1 MYENNNK
8 DIINEL
14 AQGNF
19 RAHKTRNTVAILA
32 VFLTA
37 MLLATIF
44 TAGISLIS
52 TGANAGEQTPGP
64 ASDGYFTGGY
74 EHYTKILAFEQI
86 EWADYVQKCSQ
97 AALHN
102 SEFGGV
108 ETRLFAPDDNFYR
121 DNLVKL
127 KEGTWPQEVQD
138 IMISDTMLETLLM
151 DAGPSMDAGQSTEGV
166 HSTKDAVGLAFTLK
180 VMITEN
186 GDLVERDIVMNICG
200 IYENPL
206 FGISSIYEEIYTV
219 PAFIDVYN
227 PEMISSDN
235 IIYVKL
241 NNLNPL
247 LLKSDIDGKL
257 YDIADAVQA
266 PGYSAGKN
274 TSQFKNSLAGILP
287 MLVFVLLLMASGYFL
302 IYNVFY
308 ISITSDIRWF
318 GMMKTIGATRSQLK
332 KILDRQIRVIAAAGI
347 AGGIVVGYFMGLVIA
362 PRIISM
368 TDWAVYYKAPDF
380 IWIAVFT
387 VLFSWLTVKISAR
400 KPLRLAASISPI
412 EAQRFTPKSN
422 KNIFTVISMALSG
435 IIFLAAANISLGFDI
450 ETMVARYNQNDAQ
463 LQHRGTLW
471 TLEEAYTP
479 ISRELAPDLEELSFI
494 EKVDTIYM
502 ARTNHEGIEV
512 NGGVWY
518 PSFVG
523 EIKAEGRLFDY
534 FQDMLGDN
542 ISNIYGVGNY
552 PCLNMRGNLT
562 LGIAGLPMTRLATEE
577 TNYTLLEGVWDSQ
590 LFASGEYLI
599 LQQLKYDPRYL
610 PGASEAS
617 PENTIHAGDVLPLTF
632 YDEASDRYVT
642 KELTVLAVVERAH
655 DYSSTDFNSA
665 SIILPDTL
673 FQEIYTNY
681 YDMIAA
687 LEITGESELT
697 EGQVNQIKAL
707 IQGTHNTQMSA
718 AFKYES
724 RKEWKNTQM
733 TYGIIG
739 FFMAGVL
746 AVIGISN
753 VINTV
758 TANVFAHK
766 LEYAAMQ
773 SVGMTRRQMIRL
785 LFTDG
790 GKYCLAA
797 VVFMLPI
804 GGIVTNL
811 LAGSSL
817 FSGFN
822 RGLFLSG
829 SLAIIAVMLVICL
842 VLSLILVYVLNRK
855 SIVERLREIV

>member
-8 DIINEL
+8 YIINEL
-14 AQGNF
+14 AQENF
-19 RAHKTRNTVAILA
+19 LAHKTRNAVAILA

-64 ASDGYFTGGY
+64 ASDGSFTGSY
-74 EHYTKILAFEQI
+74 EHYLKIIGFEQI
-86 EWADYVQKCSQ
+86 EWANYVQKCSRV
-97 AALHN
+97 ALHN
-102 SEFGGV
+102 SEFGGI
-108 ETRLFAPDDNFYR
+108 ETRLFAPDDKFYR

-127 KEGTWPQEVQD
+127 KEGSWPQSAED
-138 IMISDTMLETLLM
+138 IIISDTMVEALQM
-151 DAGPSMDAGQSTEGV
+151 N
-166 HSTKDAVGLAFTLK
+166 STKEIVGRTFTLK
-180 VMITEN
+180 VMITQN
-186 GDLVERDIVMNICG
+186 GDLVERDIIMNICG

-206 FGISSIYEEIYTV
+206 YGISSIYEEIYTAPDFV
-219 PAFIDVYN
+219 SAYN
-227 PEMISSDN
+227 PELDPDDN

-247 LLKSDIDGKL
+247 LLKSDVSGNL
-257 YDIADAVQA
+257 QDIADAVLA

-274 TSQFKNSLAGILP
+274 SSDFKNSLAGVLP
-287 MLVFVLLLMASGYFL
+287 MLAFVLLLMASGYFL

-308 ISITSDIRWF
+308 ISITTDIRWF

-332 KILDRQIRVIAAAGI
+332 KILNRQVRVIAAAGI
-347 AGGIVVGYFMGLVIA
+347 TGGVVAGYFMGLVIA

-368 TDWAVYYKAPDF
+368 TVWAVYYKAPDF

-387 VLFSWLTVKISAR
+387 VIFSYLTVKISAR
-400 KPLRLAASISPI
+400 KPFQLAASISPI

-422 KNIFTVISMALSG
+422 KNVFTVISMALSG

-463 LQHRGTLW
+463 LQHRGTIW
-471 TLEEAYTP
+471 TMEEEYTP
-479 ISRELAPDLEELSFI
+479 ISRELAADLEELPFVD
-494 EKVDTIYM
+494 KVDTIYM
-502 ARTNHEGIEV
+502 ARTNHEEIEV
-512 NGGVWY
+512 IGGVWY
-518 PSFVG
+518 PSSVG
-523 EIKAEGRLFDY
+523 EIKAEGKLWDY
-534 FQDMLGDN
+534 YQDMLGDN
-542 ISNIYGVGNY
+542 ITHTANISGF

-562 LGIAGLPMTRLATEE
+562 LGIAGLPSVRLETEE
-577 TNYTLLEGVWDSQ
+577 TNYTLMEGVWDSW
-590 LFASGEYLI
+590 LFATGEYLI
-599 LQQLKYDPRYL
+599 LQRQEYDPRYI
-610 PGASEAS
+610 PGAGEAS

-655 DYSSTDFNSA
+655 DYSSTDLHSA
-665 SIILPDTL
+665 NIILPDTL

-687 LEITGESELT
+687 LEISGISELSS
-697 EGQVNQIKAL
+697 GQVIQIRELMQA
-707 IQGTHNTQMSA
+707 THNTQIMT
-718 AFKYES
+718 AFRYES
-724 RKEWKNTQM
+724 RKEFLNTRM
-733 TYGIIG
+733 TYSIIG
-739 FFMAGVL
+739 FFVAGVL

-758 TANVFAHK
+758 TANVIAHK

-773 SVGMTRRQMIRL
+773 SVGMTRKQMTQL
-785 LFTDG
+785 LFTEG
-790 GKYCLAA
+790 GKYCLMA

-804 GGIVTNL
+804 GGILTKM
-811 LAGSSL
+811 LAGSSM

-822 RGLFLSG
+822 RELFLSG
-829 SLAIIAVMLVICL
+829 SLAIIVVILIICL
-842 VLSLILVYVLNRK
+842 VLSLILVKVLNHK
-855 SIVERLREIV
+855 SIVERLREIA